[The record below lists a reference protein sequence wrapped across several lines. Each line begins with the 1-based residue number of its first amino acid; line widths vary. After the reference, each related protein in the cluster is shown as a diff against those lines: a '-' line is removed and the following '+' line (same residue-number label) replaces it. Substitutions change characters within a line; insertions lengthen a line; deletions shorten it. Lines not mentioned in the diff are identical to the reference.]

1 MIKKLRKK
9 FIVTSLLS
17 VFALLTTILLVINL
31 VNFSLVAA
39 DADRI
44 LDQMIPQGGAFREGF
59 VPGEEQNGIGEEMP
73 GARSATTRRGD
84 FGPNGPKGPDSPEL
98 SQTIRFFTVNFDGNG
113 AVVNTTIKM
122 SVVSED
128 TAIEWARMLANKK
141 SGWSKT
147 YYRYRVWENGD
158 MISVTV
164 IDQSRELLPSFRVLI
179 ASCVGE
185 VVGLIVTLL
194 ALLSV
199 AKVVTDPVEKSDR
212 KQKRFIEDAAFEL
225 KDPIVSIDA
234 LRLAIEEKQGQSQE
248 TQMIARETGHLT
260 KVVQGMDT
268 LLLLEDESIKR
279 NRKEIDL
286 SMMMNEIAAVRKSEA
301 ETQGKTFTLR
311 VQDGVKIMGDET
323 AIERLLSVSL
333 KNAVEYAGS
342 TIEASLFREGER
354 IRMEFVNDTE
364 GLEDGPLDSVFE
376 RFWRSPEVRERGLD
390 GAGLGLSVAKEI
402 VTMYGGR
409 ISAEV
414 KDGYFR
420 LKIEL

>member
-311 VQDGVKIMGDET
+311 VQDGVKTMGDET

-342 TIEASLFREGER
+342 TIEASLSREGER